1 MEGSQTNIV
10 RPKLS
15 QIQSQVRPRAV
26 KGVII
31 AIALYL
37 TEPTTMS
44 SYRILSSKSLNW
56 KLRITKMKHST
67 TSERI

>member
-1 MEGSQTNIV
+1 MEASQTNIV

-37 TEPTTMS
+37 TEPTTIS
-44 SYRILSSKSLNW
+44 SYRILSSKSLN
-56 KLRITKMKHST
+56 
-67 TSERI
+67 